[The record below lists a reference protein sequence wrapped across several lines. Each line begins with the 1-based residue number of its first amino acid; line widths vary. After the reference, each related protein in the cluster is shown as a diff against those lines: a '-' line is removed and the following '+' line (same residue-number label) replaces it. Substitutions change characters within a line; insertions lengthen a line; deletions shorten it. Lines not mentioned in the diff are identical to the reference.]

1 MEFFRQ
7 EYWSGLPLPLPGYLP
22 DPGIKPES
30 HALQADSLPSELPG
44 KPHYYLLGL
53 KWQTT
58 PHSSWKM
65 PWTEEPSRLYSPCDR
80 KSWTRLKDQTT
91 TISKIQFCV
100 SLSVFVFYLVF
111 CVLSVLT
118 LFPMASGGFCALF
131 TYSHPA
137 FSSPFLV
144 WSALQGCVLT
154 VPDSAASSNSCFLLP
169 AFCPGA
175 YLIQQHGMVCL
186 FTGRPELSL
195 GSSWALYS
203 SFSPWGGRQL
213 LGTFSTAS

>member
-58 PHSSWKM
+58 PHSFWKM
-65 PWTEEPSRLYSPCDR
+65 PWTEKPSKLYSPCDR
-80 KSWTRLKDQTT
+80 KSWTWLKDQTT

-118 LFPMASGGFCALF
+118 LFPMASGGFCTLF

-137 FSSPFLV
+137 FSSPGVISFTGV
-144 WSALQGCVLT
+144 CPNSAWLSCIFQLLL
-154 VPDSAASSNSCFLLP
+154 PASCFL
-169 AFCPGA
+169 
-175 YLIQQHGMVCL
+175 
-186 FTGRPELSL
+186 
-195 GSSWALYS
+195 
-203 SFSPWGGRQL
+203 PWGLSDTAAWSVYSRADPSCHLAAHGHYTL
-213 LGTFSTAS
+213 LSVLGEADNC